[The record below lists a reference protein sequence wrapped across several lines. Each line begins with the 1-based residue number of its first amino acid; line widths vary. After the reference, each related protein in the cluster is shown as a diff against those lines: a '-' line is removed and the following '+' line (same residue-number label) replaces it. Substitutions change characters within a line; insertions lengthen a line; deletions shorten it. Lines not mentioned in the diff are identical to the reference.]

1 MKRSAIRV
9 ILIHG
14 QLPPRPRPRRHIVF
28 HRHVKRPPGRF
39 TCNPYR
45 RAAIDVPCC
54 PTTKTVSLRC
64 HCRSPRSS
72 AYDLDLARW
81 RCRLLLA
88 LASNQ
93 GQIYAR
99 VKQSQWGDEA
109 QRTRRIRHM
118 AGAVLGTHNTRRQ
131 RFRTA
136 RKLHSLQPGKTFSR
150 YVPNRLALV
159 IGPSIHPTGLDSRDL
174 GGRSGRRRLR
184 RMIPGFRCA
193 SSGLRNCVSIHHWA
207 PPPEVSTLAYSTRLA
222 HCDAV

>member
-14 QLPPRPRPRRHIVF
+14 QLPPRPRPRRHLLF
-28 HRHVKRPPGRF
+28 HRHVKRPPVRF
-39 TCNPYR
+39 TRNPHRPVAPGLPYG
-45 RAAIDVPCC
+45 
-54 PTTKTVSLRC
+54 PTTKTVPLRC

-159 IGPSIHPTGLDSRDL
+159 IGPSLYSTWLNPRDL
-174 GGRSGRRRLR
+174 GRRSR
-184 RMIPGFRCA
+184 
-193 SSGLRNCVSIHHWA
+193 
-207 PPPEVSTLAYSTRLA
+207 
-222 HCDAV
+222 